1 MADLL
6 DGQEYRVASS
16 RKGSFSGVLTS
27 HCETWATFRITRGRA
42 KAMLAY
48 NERHEGEEVTV
59 RRAWCSFTEL
69 PAGDA

>member
-16 RKGSFSGVLTS
+16 RKGTFSGVLLN

-48 NERHEGEEVTV
+48 NERHEGDSVTI
-59 RRAWCSFTEL
+59 RRSHGSFTEL